1 MNTDLHVIG
10 LPKHKWV
17 DIMILL
23 DVHADDCQ
31 IRATAFPPLA
41 GFYEAL
47 RDSAR
52 ELSDDINQG
61 LSPLTPIARTDKCW
75 ADCGC
80 PRSTMGLH

>member
-1 MNTDLHVIG
+1 VNTDLHVIG

-61 LSPLTPIARTDKCW
+61 LSPLRRATAI
-75 ADCGC
+75 DCGC